1 MHSAT
6 FFFADSDADRVGSR
20 PWRSGLAELASWLIA
35 LGVLASS
42 QHHAWCA
49 ESAARPNVLL
59 IITDDQGYGDFSL
72 HGNPTLKT
80 PHIDALGRQSVR
92 LERFFVNS
100 FCSPTRA
107 ALLTGRYPL
116 RTGVWGVTH
125 SKETMRTEEVT
136 LAEMLAAA
144 GYRTGCF
151 GKWHNGEQWPYTPPA
166 QGFGEFFGFHNGHWN
181 HYFDT
186 PLLRGATFEP
196 TKGYITD
203 VLTDEAIRFI
213 QNNREQ
219 SFFCYVAYNAPHS
232 PFQAPD
238 KAFEHY
244 KSLGLDDTL
253 AAFYAM
259 CAVVDENVGRLLA
272 ELDRLK
278 LAENT
283 IVVFLTDNGGTA
295 GVKHFNAGMRGG
307 KTSVHEGGT
316 RVPLFIRWPAGL
328 KEPRVVK
335 EIAAHI
341 DVTPTL
347 LDLCG
352 VTKPA
357 EVEFDGRILRPLLTG
372 RTSEWPGRTLF
383 THNPIN
389 ETNRYPG
396 AVRTQFY
403 RLVRELRGGGAQ
415 GGSKAKADRLPTG
428 WQLYDMQADPGQTK
442 DLAAELP
449 EVVADLSKQ
458 YEAWFDDVSAAGLAR
473 LAIQIG
479 HPEENPVTL
488 HAPQAYFD
496 GSLKFYAGPGYAHD
510 WLTGWTDASSKAW
523 FDIEVARAGPY
534 EVALRYTCPAADA
547 GSKLKIAI
555 GGSSRE
561 VTVAAAAPHN
571 LRLPHRDEAGQAR
584 YVNREWGELPIGR
597 FELAPG
603 RTKLTVQAVNKPGTS
618 VMDLKGVVVRRVE

>member
-1 MHSAT
+1 MSRMLVVFVAL
-6 FFFADSDADRVGSR
+6 VGC
-20 PWRSGLAELASWLIA
+20 GLAVA
-35 LGVLASS
+35 
-42 QHHAWCA
+42 A
-49 ESAARPNVLL
+49 EGAVRPNVLV

-80 PHIDALGRQSVR
+80 PQIDALGRQSVR
-92 LERFFVNS
+92 FERFFVNS
-100 FCSPTRA
+100 FCAPTRA

-116 RTGVWGVTH
+116 RCGVWGVTH

-166 QGFGEFFGFHNGHWN
+166 QGFGEFVGFQNGHWN
-181 HYFDT
+181 NYFDT
-186 PLLRGATFEP
+186 ALLRRAKFEP

-203 VLTDEAIRFI
+203 VLTDEAIKFLGRGGDQPFL
-213 QNNREQ
+213 
-219 SFFCYVAYNAPHS
+219 CYVAYNAPHS

-238 KAFEHY
+238 REFAHY

-295 GVKHFNAGMRGG
+295 GVRHFNAGMRGG

-316 RVPLFIRWPAGL
+316 RVPLLVRWPAGI
-328 KEPRVVK
+328 KQRRVVPQ
-335 EIAAHI
+335 IAAHI
-341 DVTPTL
+341 DVAPTL

-352 VTKPA
+352 IAAPA
-357 EVEFDGRILRPLLTG
+357 GVKFDGRSLRPLLEEKET
-372 RTSEWPGRTLF
+372 TWPERTLF
-383 THNPIN
+383 THNPIS

-396 AVRTQFY
+396 AVRTEKY
-403 RLVRELRGGGAQ
+403 RLVRELRGAGTQ
-415 GGSKAKADRLPTG
+415 GGSKAKANRQPTA
-428 WQLYDMQADPGQTK
+428 WQLYDMQADPGETK

-449 EVVADLSKQ
+449 DVVADLSKQ
-458 YEAWFDDVSAAGLAR
+458 YEAWYDDISAAGLSR
-473 LAIQIG
+473 LPIQIG
-479 HPEENPVTL
+479 HAQENPVTL
-488 HAPQAYFD
+488 HAPQAHYD

-510 WLTGWTDASSKAW
+510 WLTGWTDVASKAW
-523 FDIEVARAGPY
+523 FDIEVVRAGDY
-534 EVALRYTCPAADA
+534 DVALRYTCPAADA
-547 GSKLKIAI
+547 GSKLKITIDETSHEA
-555 GGSSRE
+555 
-561 VTVAAAAPHN
+561 TVPAAERPN
-571 LRLPHRDEAGQAR
+571 LRLPHRDEAGHAR
-584 YVNREWGELPIGR
+584 YVNREWAELPIGK
-597 FELAPG
+597 FALAKG
-603 RTKLTVQAVNKPGTS
+603 RTKITIEALTKPGAA
-618 VMDLKGVVVRRVE
+618 VLDLKGVVVRAE